1 MSVDDTR
8 IRQRLEQEL
17 YQEVRDELKSA
28 ARLSYEAKLK
38 EWEGRYLAKR
48 SIRGLMETGQADP
61 ENNYLD
67 KPFVGA
73 ADIGHPIEMTLIQE
87 LIPNVM
93 TAHMGATP
101 FTESRRVDE
110 RGLQPAGQI
119 DDFLYYALTKANTR
133 AIRRKTLLSAYK
145 YGEGIEK
152 LIMVPEVRTVT
163 EDRIYLLTKGKKPKV
178 LFSPDGEPVEQF
190 DPETDI
196 TNLMD
201 EMLSG
206 EDPRGQFFRMCG
218 RKQDQGGLGLS
229 PNESRQAAGLDI
241 KGEIGDQSVRV
252 APLVEGQNGQPMADW
267 GNSATYYPTKQEIT
281 EDITISV
288 WPKFIKVPTKDFLWP
303 TDAKTND
310 IMDFWVGH
318 RYNVEL
324 DWLIERKKVS
334 DKDIEGF
341 YEDVVDSIVKK
352 YVAKDEMGQS
362 NKTGE
367 NSMQKDKPEVWEIY
381 GKFPIEKD
389 DPTADNYLVE
399 TEIIAWFCGDE
410 EGEHPL
416 LGWMVNPANRYEMHH
431 IKPLFVFQP
440 KPEDE
445 SLHGL
450 CIPETC
456 AGGRD
461 TADWLLNSRLNRS
474 ALYTDPTTIMD
485 PNTFALDQDLTLG
498 LGKRLVVADGGRLE
512 AFNLNA
518 NEQVNIGDEQGMIL
532 TLRLLWGASEQ
543 FSGHATQT
551 DSGTATEANLI
562 AAKGA
567 QMFNDTA
574 ESISQV
580 ADTQYEY
587 IRQYYLNNDPADME
601 IPTRGD
607 SNAEAG
613 LVPVTR
619 KFFSGPL
626 IIRSRRVLTEA
637 ERTMRIGAIKEAF
650 AYLANSQNP
659 MIRNPEFLESA
670 TKEYFDALN
679 LENIKVPSAEE
690 LQKSQAKTIAM
701 AKQMEEMEDLRKQAA
716 KIPNNGNRKLV
727 ETFLE
732 NPKQASKIGMP
743 ATSNSQAP
751 GMPQGGAV

>member
-1 MSVDDTR
+1 
-8 IRQRLEQEL
+8 
-17 YQEVRDELKSA
+17 
-28 ARLSYEAKLK
+28 
-38 EWEGRYLAKR
+38 
-48 SIRGLMETGQADP
+48 
-61 ENNYLD
+61 
-67 KPFVGA
+67 
-73 ADIGHPIEMTLIQE
+73 
-87 LIPNVM
+87 
-93 TAHMGATP
+93 
-101 FTESRRVDE
+101 
-110 RGLQPAGQI
+110 
-119 DDFLYYALTKANTR
+119 
-133 AIRRKTLLSAYK
+133 
-145 YGEGIEK
+145 
-152 LIMVPEVRTVT
+152 
-163 EDRIYLLTKGKKPKV
+163 
-178 LFSPDGEPVEQF
+178 
-190 DPETDI
+190 
-196 TNLMD
+196 
-201 EMLSG
+201 
-206 EDPRGQFFRMCG
+206 
-218 RKQDQGGLGLS
+218 
-229 PNESRQAAGLDI
+229 
-241 KGEIGDQSVRV
+241 
-252 APLVEGQNGQPMADW
+252 
-267 GNSATYYPTKQEIT
+267 
-281 EDITISV
+281 
-288 WPKFIKVPTKDFLWP
+288 
-303 TDAKTND
+303 
-310 IMDFWVGH
+310 
-318 RYNVEL
+318 
-324 DWLIERKKVS
+324 
-334 DKDIEGF
+334 
-341 YEDVVDSIVKK
+341 
-352 YVAKDEMGQS
+352 
-362 NKTGE
+362 
-367 NSMQKDKPEVWEIY
+367 
-381 GKFPIEKD
+381 
-389 DPTADNYLVE
+389 
-399 TEIIAWFCGDE
+399 
-410 EGEHPL
+410 
-416 LGWMVNPANRYEMHH
+416 
-431 IKPLFVFQP
+431 
-440 KPEDE
+440 
-445 SLHGL
+445 
-450 CIPETC
+450 
-456 AGGRD
+456 
-461 TADWLLNSRLNRS
+461 
-474 ALYTDPTTIMD
+474 MD

-679 LENIKVPSAEE
+679 IENIKVPSAEE

-701 AKQMEEMEDLRKQAA
+701 AKQMEEMEDLRKQAE